1 MMFVGE
7 QSPAANKIYEIF
19 RKLFGVVFLVFCDFD
34 VEPLILNALSN
45 RQLWTSY
52 LIALEGSSSP
62 NRAMPREG
70 LSRCASGAPFV

>member
-19 RKLFGVVFLVFCDFD
+19 RNLFGVVFLVSCDFD

-45 RQLWTSY
+45 RQL
-52 LIALEGSSSP
+52 
-62 NRAMPREG
+62 
-70 LSRCASGAPFV
+70 